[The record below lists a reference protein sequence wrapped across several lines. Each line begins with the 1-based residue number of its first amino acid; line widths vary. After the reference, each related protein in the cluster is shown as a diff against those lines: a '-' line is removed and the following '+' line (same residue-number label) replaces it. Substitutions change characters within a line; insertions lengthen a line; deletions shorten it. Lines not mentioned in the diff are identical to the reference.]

1 MPRPGRFLVLCL
13 LLVLLPLRS
22 VLAAGML
29 GCEPAPAP
37 VTHQETGH
45 AHHGDGH
52 ASGAE
57 QHQHAATPCKWCAPC
72 CLAAAPPPV
81 VAVSMSTVVPAAR
94 AALAPAEAW
103 VSIVP
108 PLPDPP
114 PRA

>member
-29 GCEPAPAP
+29 GCEPVP
-37 VTHQETGH
+37 VPTTHQDAH
-45 AHHGDGH
+45 AHHGNGH
-52 ASGAE
+52 VSGAE
-57 QHQHAATPCKWCAPC
+57 QHHHAATPCKWCAPC
-72 CLAAAPPPV
+72 CLTAAPPPV
-81 VAVSMSTVVPAAR
+81 MAVSMSTVVPAAR
-94 AALAPAEAW
+94 AARAPAEAW
-103 VSIVP
+103 VGIVP